1 VRNACK
7 ILIGKLQGKI
17 SLGRLRDMSEDNI
30 KMDVGEAICENVN
43 WIQLVQNRIHWQDFV
58 KTSMKLYV
66 SYKQEIS

>member
-1 VRNACK
+1 
-7 ILIGKLQGKI
+7 
-17 SLGRLRDMSEDNI
+17 MSEDNI